1 MIINHNLQAMQ
12 AHRSGKEKNVNSGKA
27 AEKLSSGLRINRAS
41 DDAAGLSISER
52 MRGQIRG
59 LGQAS
64 RNAQDAI
71 SLTDVAEGAMNEIQA
86 SLHRLREL
94 EVQRCND
101 TNVTIDRKAIEQEM
115 SEILSN
121 INQIA
126 EITTFNGMN
135 LLNGSVPEIN
145 VQVGADENQL
155 MKIKFSADKDFTIPF
170 GLDLPEASMLA
181 PYGTLGINKL
191 DIPRVDKALE
201 KVSSQR
207 GDLGAVRNALEY
219 AINNLNNSQENTQ
232 AAESR
237 IRDVDMAKE
246 MMIFSKE
253 NILMQSSQ
261 AMLSQANQAP
271 QKILELLK

>member
-1 MIINHNLQAMQ
+1 MVINHNLRAMQ
-12 AHRSGKEKNVNSGKA
+12 AHRSGKEKNVNIGKS
-27 AEKLSSGLRINRAS
+27 AEKLSSGLRISRAS
-41 DDAAGLSISER
+41 DDAAGLSISEK

-64 RNAQDAI
+64 KNAQDAI
-71 SLTDVAEGAMNEIQA
+71 SLTDVAEGALNEIQA

-101 TNVTIDRKAIEQEM
+101 TNVTIDREAIEKEM

-126 EITTFNGMN
+126 EVTSFNGMN
-135 LLNGSVPEIN
+135 LLNGSLPEVT
-145 VQVGADENQL
+145 VQVGADENQF

-170 GLDLPEASMLA
+170 GLDLPESSMLA
-181 PYGTLGINKL
+181 PYGTPGINKL

-207 GDLGAVRNALEY
+207 GDLGAVRNALEH
-219 AINNLNNSQENTQ
+219 AINNLNNGQENTQ

-246 MMIFSKE
+246 MMILSKE

-271 QKILELLK
+271 QRILDLLK